1 MFTQGLLRNQ
11 PADLWKGHICS
22 ISIESVESVVGEIGC
37 ATIIERIAWIS
48 LDEVL
53 EKIEEVLA
61 CDVEVVLVEPPI
73 YASVLSVL
81 DVLDEYSF
89 VCCED
94 GTCLPRQQSST
105 SRDSSRLV
113 DRQSRSQLCRC
124 FEEEFPLDQVSA
136 CLLEHLQNRSSMIH
150 DLGSWPRR
158 RIAMS
163 GQNL

>member
-94 GTCLPRQQSST
+94 G
-105 SRDSSRLV
+105 SSRPPQGTAV
-113 DRQSRSQLCRC
+113 DWWIDRVAASCAAVLKKSS
-124 FEEEFPLDQVSA
+124 PLIR
-136 CLLEHLQNRSSMIH
+136 CLLA
-150 DLGSWPRR
+150 SWNIYRTAHP
-158 RIAMS
+158 
-163 GQNL
+163 